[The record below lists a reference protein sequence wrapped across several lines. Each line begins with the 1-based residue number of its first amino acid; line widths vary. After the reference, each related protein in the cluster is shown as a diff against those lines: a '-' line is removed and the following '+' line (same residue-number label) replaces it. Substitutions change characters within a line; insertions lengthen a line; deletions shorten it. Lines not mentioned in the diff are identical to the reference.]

1 MSRKPLAAR
10 TAGPVGRDDV
20 LAELRRVVDE
30 AVAGRG
36 HLLLLL
42 APHPG
47 DLAALAC
54 TRRTP
59 VTGSSSALD
68 R

>member
-1 MSRKPLAAR
+1 MPRKPLAAR
-10 TAGPVGRDDV
+10 TAGPAGRDDV

-42 APHPG
+42 API
-47 DLAALAC
+47 
-54 TRRTP
+54 P
-59 VTGSSSALD
+59 VTWRL
-68 R
+68 

>member
-10 TAGPVGRDDV
+10 TAGPAGRDV

-47 DLAALAC
+47 DLAALAWMC
-54 TRRTP
+54 RTP

>member
-10 TAGPVGRDDV
+10 TACPAGRDV

-47 DLAALAC
+47 DLAALAWM
-54 TRRTP
+54 RRTP